1 MSVLMLLWTNIA
13 ADEMT
18 LGKPM
23 PSIRRIWAAAESGR
37 SCWMTRTRNMLGR
50 GQRMAFFQ
58 LGFYPGFPAVC
69 TWTMLAHR
77 DDLGSSATAHV
88 SWFAAGYSS
97 AAICLC
103 GYQVKNAFRMIML
116 TAGTLLCPQSHE
128 LWSMTQKVLLAYDL
142 TRSANS
148 SAEMF
153 F

>member
-1 MSVLMLLWTNIA
+1 
-13 ADEMT
+13 
-18 LGKPM
+18 
-23 PSIRRIWAAAESGR
+23 
-37 SCWMTRTRNMLGR
+37 
-50 GQRMAFFQ
+50 
-58 LGFYPGFPAVC
+58 
-69 TWTMLAHR
+69 MLAHR
-77 DDLGSSATAHV
+77 DDLGSSATAYV

-97 AAICLC
+97 GAICLC

-153 F
+153 FLIGKSGE